1 MATLIQS
8 LQYVLDGKDPNL
20 APATKRILLKEAL
33 QAYVL
38 DFLYNHPIYRRLNF
52 YGGTCLHVV
61 YGLNRLSE
69 DLDFDN
75 SQGIDL
81 AYLADDLVALFHR
94 TYGYAETIAKS
105 QRGDEGI
112 LRVTL
117 KFPVLSALGL
127 SPRPNEALHLKVEA
141 SHHRQVAVVQHT
153 PIFYHGRS
161 FVPAHF
167 SLETMMAGKM
177 LACLERNFQRGQ
189 AARSSKGAIS
199 MTFCGSCKRGFSHS
213 RRS

>member
-81 AYLADDLVALFHR
+81 SDLADDLVALFRR

-105 QRGDEGI
+105 QRGD
-112 LRVTL
+112 RV
-117 KFPVLSALGL
+117 S
-127 SPRPNEALHLKVEA
+127 
-141 SHHRQVAVVQHT
+141 
-153 PIFYHGRS
+153 
-161 FVPAHF
+161 
-167 SLETMMAGKM
+167 
-177 LACLERNFQRGQ
+177 
-189 AARSSKGAIS
+189 
-199 MTFCGSCKRGFSHS
+199 CGS
-213 RRS
+213 RSNFLS